1 MLTQETTETYLPHQ
15 RGKVD
20 HQSSSTGNRNQ
31 TLHRQVHPVPLP
43 QGRENLQ
50 EKGRIPTHFIRGH
63 QRNQLQ

>member
-1 MLTQETTETYLPHQ
+1 MLTIETTETYLPHQ

-31 TLHRQVHPVPLP
+31 TLHSQVHPVPLS

-50 EKGRIPTHFIRGH
+50 EKRRVATNII
-63 QRNQLQ
+63 